1 MEDLKLKS
9 DLEPSAI
16 KFDLGKNE
24 NEPIILLKD
33 NGDIY
38 VRGKL
43 AENDKEVVDA
53 MREFLKDSGF
63 IK

>member
-1 MEDLKLKS
+1 MKDLNLES
-9 DLEPSAI
+9 DLEPSSI
-16 KFDLGKNE
+16 KFDLGN

-38 VRGKL
+38 VKGKL
-43 AENDKEVVDA
+43 AETDKEVVDA
-53 MREFLKDSGF
+53 MRELLKDSGF